1 MKRLVYLFVVMGFA
15 VVAPAQTCSVCESQD
30 SQALQEVV
38 SGPNSNKAPTLKLAV
53 PVSHFH
59 RVARRLEHRRRAES
73 PYSVVTAKPLHTKF
87 WDRQNV
93 VAFAALGGARAL
105 DLHSTWRFR
114 ARGVDEAQLSNGLVD
129 NKPLFAAFSVGM
141 VGSSILTSYIL
152 HRTGHHKLER
162 ISNYLNL
169 TAVAT
174 TVAWNYKGVPSR

>member
-1 MKRLVYLFVVMGFA
+1 VKRLVHLFVVLGFA
-15 VVAPAQTCSVCESQD
+15 LLAPAQTCSVCESQD

-38 SGPNSNKAPTLKLAV
+38 SSSSPDNVPTLKVTV
-53 PVSHFH
+53 PVSHLH
-59 RVARRLEHRRRAES
+59 RVARLLEHRRMAES

-114 ARGVDEAQLSNGLVD
+114 ARGINEGQLSNGLVD
-129 NKPLFAAFSVGM
+129 NKPLFATFSAGM

-152 HRTGHHKLER
+152 HRTQHHKLER
-162 ISNYLNL
+162 LSNYLNL
-169 TAVAT
+169 TAVAS
-174 TVAWNYKGVPSR
+174 TVAWNYKAVPSR